1 MQRESGSPFSTLI
14 YDRKKEQTE
23 HTWYHKNRR
32 EITEMT
38 EKMKTWIRGFVG
50 GVAACV
56 VVGSVGY
63 FICFG
68 SFPLIG
74 DQALSLNDLAKASKI
89 AKLVD
94 TYYLDYKDEDEKSQ
108 YTLEDGM
115 YSGLV
120 ASLQDP
126 YSGYYSEDDYKQLQ
140 ESTQGAYTGVGLT
153 MSKDPDSGEVSVVDL
168 AEGGPAE
175 QAGIQK
181 GDILTAVDG
190 EDITGKELSEI
201 SKIIRED
208 NKKQVVLTIERDGT
222 ATDITV
228 SLEKV
233 EVTVVKSRM
242 LDDSLGYIQITE
254 FTDGTSEQF
263 KKAYSELNEQGMKG
277 LLVDLRENPGGLL
290 TAVCDT
296 LEQIL
301 PKGMIVYTEDKSGH
315 QMEHTCKGETP
326 IEIPMVVLVNE
337 NSASAAE
344 IFSGAVKDHGVGTL
358 VGTTTFG
365 KGIVQQTFSLG
376 DGSAVKLTTSKYYT
390 PNGVNIQGT
399 GITPDVEVD
408 WPEDAEEFTSP
419 SQFNELSQEEW
430 ESKDAQMKKAI
441 EVLDEEVAKAQQ

>member
-1 MQRESGSPFSTLI
+1 
-14 YDRKKEQTE
+14 
-23 HTWYHKNRR
+23 
-32 EITEMT
+32 MT
-38 EKMKTWIRGFVG
+38 ERMKTWIKGFAG
-50 GVAACV
+50 GVAV
-56 VVGSVGY
+56 TVIVGGIGY

-68 SFPLIG
+68 SVPVIG
-74 DQALSLNDLAKASKI
+74 EQGLGLSDLGKASQI

-94 TYYLDYKDEDEKSQ
+94 TYYLDYKEGDEDSQ
-108 YTLEDGM
+108 YTMQEGM

-126 YSGYYSEDDYKQLQ
+126 YSGYYSEDAYKLLQ

-153 MSKDPDSGEVSVVDL
+153 MSKDPDSGVVSVVDL

-190 EDITGKELSEI
+190 KDITEKELSEI
-201 SKIIRED
+201 STIIRED
-208 NKKQVVLTIERDGT
+208 NKKQVVLTVERDGT
-222 ATDITV
+222 TADITV

-263 KKAYSELNEQGMKG
+263 KKAYSELKEQGMKG

-315 QMEHTCKGETP
+315 RTEHTCKGKTP
-326 IEIPMVVLVNE
+326 IDIPLVVLVNE

-376 DGSAVKLTTSKYYT
+376 DGSAVKLTTSRYYT

-399 GITPDVEVD
+399 GITPDVEID
-408 WPEDAEEFTSP
+408 WPENAEEFTNP
-419 SQFNELSQEEW
+419 NQFNELSQEEW
-430 ESKDAQMKKAI
+430 ESKDAQMKKAK
-441 EVLDEEVAKAQQ
+441 EVLSEKVAQAEQ

>member
-1 MQRESGSPFSTLI
+1 
-14 YDRKKEQTE
+14 
-23 HTWYHKNRR
+23 
-32 EITEMT
+32 MT
-38 EKMKTWIRGFVG
+38 ERMKTWIKGFAG
-50 GVAACV
+50 GVAV
-56 VVGSVGY
+56 TVIVGGIGY

-68 SFPLIG
+68 SVPMIG
-74 DQALSLNDLAKASKI
+74 EQGLSLSDLGKASKI

-94 TYYLDYKDEDEKSQ
+94 TYYLDYKEGDEDSQ
-108 YTLEDGM
+108 YTMEEGM

-126 YSGYYSEDDYKQLQ
+126 YSSYYSEDAYKLLQ

-153 MSKDPDSGEVSVVDL
+153 MSKDPDSGVVSVVDL

-190 EDITGKELSEI
+190 KDITEKELSEI
-201 SKIIRED
+201 STIIRED
-208 NKKQVVLTIERDGT
+208 NKKQVVLTVERDGT
-222 ATDITV
+222 TADITV

-301 PKGMIVYTEDKSGH
+301 PKRYDRVIPKIRADIGRSIPV
-315 QMEHTCKGETP
+315 KGKNTDRYSAGWFWS
-326 IEIPMVVLVNE
+326 IE

-344 IFSGAVKDHGVGTL
+344 IVFRSGERSRCGNAGGHHDIWERKLFSRLFHWEMAV
-358 VGTTTFG
+358 
-365 KGIVQQTFSLG
+365 Q
-376 DGSAVKLTTSKYYT
+376 
-390 PNGVNIQGT
+390 
-399 GITPDVEVD
+399 
-408 WPEDAEEFTSP
+408 
-419 SQFNELSQEEW
+419 
-430 ESKDAQMKKAI
+430 
-441 EVLDEEVAKAQQ
+441 

>member
-1 MQRESGSPFSTLI
+1 
-14 YDRKKEQTE
+14 
-23 HTWYHKNRR
+23 
-32 EITEMT
+32 MT
-38 EKMKTWIRGFVG
+38 EKMKTWIKGFAG
-50 GVAACV
+50 GVVACV
-56 VVGSVGY
+56 VIGSVGY
-63 FICFG
+63 FGCFG

-74 DQALSLNDLAKASKI
+74 DQALSLKDLGKAAKI

-94 TYYLDYKDEDEKSQ
+94 TYYLDYKDEEEDSQ
-108 YTLEDGM
+108 CTMEDGM

-126 YSGYYSEDDYKQLQ
+126 YSGYYSTSDYKQLQ
-140 ESTQGAYTGVGLT
+140 ESIQGAYTGVGLT
-153 MSKDPDSGEVSVVDL
+153 MAKDPDSGAVSVVDL
-168 AEGGPAE
+168 AAGGPAE
-175 QAGIQK
+175 QAGIRK

-190 EDITGKELSEI
+190 EDITEKELSEI
-201 SKIIRED
+201 SKIIREE
-208 NKKQVVLTIERDGT
+208 NKKQVVLTVERDGT
-222 ATDITV
+222 TTDFTV

-263 KKAYSELNEQGMKG
+263 RKAYEELNSQGMKG
-277 LLVDLRENPGGLL
+277 LLIDLRENPGGLL
-290 TAVCDT
+290 NAVCDT

-315 QMEHTCKGETP
+315 RTEHTCKGETP
-326 IEIPMVVLVNE
+326 IEIPLVVLVNE

-344 IFSGAVKDHGVGTL
+344 IFSGAVKDHDVGTL

-365 KGIVQQTFSLG
+365 KGIVQETFSLG

-399 GITPDVEVD
+399 GITPDVEAE
-408 WPEDAEEFTSP
+408 WPEDADEFTSP
-419 SQFNELSQEEW
+419 AQFNELPQEEW
-430 ESKDAQMKKAI
+430 EKKDVQMEKAR
-441 EVLDEEVAKAQQ
+441 EVLSEKVAPGEQ

>member
-1 MQRESGSPFSTLI
+1 MP
-14 YDRKKEQTE
+14 
-23 HTWYHKNRR
+23 
-32 EITEMT
+32 
-38 EKMKTWIRGFVG
+38 G
-50 GVAACV
+50 GVAV
-56 VVGSVGY
+56 TVIVGGIGY

-68 SFPLIG
+68 SVPMIG
-74 DQALSLNDLAKASKI
+74 EQGLSLSDLGKASKI

-94 TYYLDYKDEDEKSQ
+94 TYYLDYKEGDEDSQ
-108 YTLEDGM
+108 YTMEEGM

-126 YSGYYSEDDYKQLQ
+126 YSGYYSEDAYKLLQ

-153 MSKDPDSGEVSVVDL
+153 MSKDPDSGVVSVVDL

-190 EDITGKELSEI
+190 KDITKKELSEI
-201 SKIIRED
+201 STIIRED
-208 NKKQVVLTIERDGT
+208 NKKQVVLTVERDGT
-222 ATDITV
+222 TADITV

-315 QMEHTCKGETP
+315 RTEHTCKGKTP
-326 IEIPMVVLVNE
+326 IDIPLVVLVNE

-344 IFSGAVKDHGVGTL
+344 IFSGAVKDHGVGTV
-358 VGTTTFG
+358 VGTTNHLG
-365 KGIVQQTFSLG
+365 KDLISRLFHWEMAVQ
-376 DGSAVKLTTSKYYT
+376 
-390 PNGVNIQGT
+390 
-399 GITPDVEVD
+399 
-408 WPEDAEEFTSP
+408 
-419 SQFNELSQEEW
+419 
-430 ESKDAQMKKAI
+430 
-441 EVLDEEVAKAQQ
+441 

>member
-1 MQRESGSPFSTLI
+1 
-14 YDRKKEQTE
+14 
-23 HTWYHKNRR
+23 
-32 EITEMT
+32 MT
-38 EKMKTWIRGFVG
+38 ERMKTWIKGFAG
-50 GVAACV
+50 GVAV
-56 VVGSVGY
+56 TVIVGGIGY

-68 SFPLIG
+68 SVPMIG
-74 DQALSLNDLAKASKI
+74 EQGQSLSDLGKASKM

-94 TYYLDYKDEDEKSQ
+94 TYYLDYKEGDEDSQ
-108 YTLEDGM
+108 YTMEEGM

-126 YSGYYSEDDYKQLQ
+126 YSSYYSEDAYKLLQ

-153 MSKDPDSGEVSVVDL
+153 MSKDPDSGVVSVVDL

-190 EDITGKELSEI
+190 KDITEKELSEI
-201 SKIIRED
+201 STIIRED
-208 NKKQVVLTIERDGT
+208 NKKQVVLTVERDGT
-222 ATDITV
+222 TADITV

-301 PKGMIVYTEDKSGH
+301 PKAATIQS
-315 QMEHTCKGETP
+315 MEQK
-326 IEIPMVVLVNE
+326 
-337 NSASAAE
+337 
-344 IFSGAVKDHGVGTL
+344 
-358 VGTTTFG
+358 
-365 KGIVQQTFSLG
+365 
-376 DGSAVKLTTSKYYT
+376 
-390 PNGVNIQGT
+390 
-399 GITPDVEVD
+399 
-408 WPEDAEEFTSP
+408 
-419 SQFNELSQEEW
+419 
-430 ESKDAQMKKAI
+430 
-441 EVLDEEVAKAQQ
+441 

>member
-1 MQRESGSPFSTLI
+1 
-14 YDRKKEQTE
+14 
-23 HTWYHKNRR
+23 
-32 EITEMT
+32 MT

-56 VVGSVGY
+56 VVGGVGY

-68 SFPLIG
+68 SLPLIG
-74 DQALSLNDLAKASKI
+74 DQALGMSDLAKASKI

-108 YTLEDGM
+108 YTMEDGM
-115 YSGLV
+115 YSGIV

-126 YSGYYSEDDYKQLQ
+126 YSGYYSEEDYKQLQ
-140 ESTQGAYTGVGLT
+140 ESTQGVYTGVGLT
-153 MSKDPDSGEVSVVDL
+153 MSKDPDSGVVSIVDL

-208 NKKQVVLTIERDGT
+208 NKKQIVLTIERDGT

-301 PKGMIVYTEDKSGH
+301 PEGMIVYTEDKSGH
-315 QMEHTCKGETP
+315 RMEHTCKGETP
-326 IEIPMVVLVNE
+326 IEIPLVVLVNE

-344 IFSGAVKDHGVGTL
+344 IFSGAVKDHEVGTL

-365 KGIVQQTFSLG
+365 KGIVQQTFDLG

-430 ESKDAQMKKAI
+430 ESKDAQMKKAR
-441 EVLDEEVAKAQQ
+441 EVLAEKVAQGEQ

>member
-1 MQRESGSPFSTLI
+1 
-14 YDRKKEQTE
+14 
-23 HTWYHKNRR
+23 
-32 EITEMT
+32 MT

-56 VVGSVGY
+56 VVGGVGY

-68 SFPLIG
+68 SLPLIG
-74 DQALSLNDLAKASKI
+74 DQALSMSDLAKASKI

-108 YTLEDGM
+108 YTMEDGM
-115 YSGLV
+115 YSGIV

-126 YSGYYSEDDYKQLQ
+126 YSGYYSEEDYKQLQ
-140 ESTQGAYTGVGLT
+140 ESTQGVYTGVGLT
-153 MSKDPDSGEVSVVDL
+153 MSKDPDSGVVSIVDL

-208 NKKQVVLTIERDGT
+208 NKKQIVLTIERDGT

-315 QMEHTCKGETP
+315 RTEHTCKGKTP
-326 IEIPMVVLVNE
+326 IDIPLVVLVNE

-344 IFSGAVKDHGVGTL
+344 IFSGAVKDHEVGTL

-365 KGIVQQTFSLG
+365 KGIVQQTFAPG

-419 SQFNELSQEEW
+419 SQLNELSQEEW
-430 ESKDAQMKKAI
+430 ESKDAQMKKAR
-441 EVLDEEVAKAQQ
+441 EVLAEKVAQGEQ

>member
-1 MQRESGSPFSTLI
+1 
-14 YDRKKEQTE
+14 
-23 HTWYHKNRR
+23 
-32 EITEMT
+32 
-38 EKMKTWIRGFVG
+38 
-50 GVAACV
+50 
-56 VVGSVGY
+56 
-63 FICFG
+63 
-68 SFPLIG
+68 
-74 DQALSLNDLAKASKI
+74 
-89 AKLVD
+89 
-94 TYYLDYKDEDEKSQ
+94 
-108 YTLEDGM
+108 M

-126 YSGYYSEDDYKQLQ
+126 YSGYYSEDAYKLLQ

-153 MSKDPDSGEVSVVDL
+153 MSKDPDSGVVRC
-168 AEGGPAE
+168 GGSGRRRPGR
-175 QAGIQK
+175 AGRDQK

-190 EDITGKELSEI
+190 KDITEKELSEI
-201 SKIIRED
+201 SQIIRED
-208 NKKQVVLTIERDGT
+208 NKKQVVLTVERDGT
-222 ATDITV
+222 TADITV

-315 QMEHTCKGETP
+315 RTEHTCKGKTP
-326 IEIPMVVLVNE
+326 IDIPLVVLVNE

-376 DGSAVKLTTSKYYT
+376 DGSAVKLTTSRYYT

-399 GITPDVEVD
+399 GITPDVESD
-408 WPEDAEEFTSP
+408 WPENAEEFTNP
-419 SQFNELSQEEW
+419 NQFNELSQEEW
-430 ESKDAQMKKAI
+430 ESKDVQMKKAR
-441 EVLDEEVAKAQQ
+441 EVLSEKVAQAEQ

>member
-1 MQRESGSPFSTLI
+1 
-14 YDRKKEQTE
+14 
-23 HTWYHKNRR
+23 
-32 EITEMT
+32 MT

-56 VVGSVGY
+56 VVGGVGY

-68 SFPLIG
+68 SLPLIG
-74 DQALSLNDLAKASKI
+74 DQALGMSDLAKASKI

-108 YTLEDGM
+108 YTMEDGM
-115 YSGLV
+115 YSGIV

-126 YSGYYSEDDYKQLQ
+126 YSGYYSEEDYKQLQ
-140 ESTQGAYTGVGLT
+140 ESTQGVYTGVGLT
-153 MSKDPDSGEVSVVDL
+153 MSKDPDSGVVSIVDL

-208 NKKQVVLTIERDGT
+208 NKKQIVLTIERDGT

-277 LLVDLRENPGGLL
+277 LLVDLRKIRGTSDSGLRYAG
-290 TAVCDT
+290 TDS
-296 LEQIL
+296 
-301 PKGMIVYTEDKSGH
+301 SGRNDR
-315 QMEHTCKGETP
+315 
-326 IEIPMVVLVNE
+326 I
-337 NSASAAE
+337 
-344 IFSGAVKDHGVGTL
+344 
-358 VGTTTFG
+358 
-365 KGIVQQTFSLG
+365 
-376 DGSAVKLTTSKYYT
+376 YRR
-390 PNGVNIQGT
+390 
-399 GITPDVEVD
+399 
-408 WPEDAEEFTSP
+408 
-419 SQFNELSQEEW
+419 
-430 ESKDAQMKKAI
+430 
-441 EVLDEEVAKAQQ
+441 

>member
-1 MQRESGSPFSTLI
+1 
-14 YDRKKEQTE
+14 
-23 HTWYHKNRR
+23 
-32 EITEMT
+32 
-38 EKMKTWIRGFVG
+38 MKTWIRGFVG

-56 VVGSVGY
+56 VVGGVGY

-68 SFPLIG
+68 SLPLIG
-74 DQALSLNDLAKASKI
+74 DQALGMSDLAKASKI

-108 YTLEDGM
+108 YTMEDGM
-115 YSGLV
+115 YSGIV

-126 YSGYYSEDDYKQLQ
+126 YSGYYSEEDYKQLQ
-140 ESTQGAYTGVGLT
+140 ESTQGVYTGVGLT
-153 MSKDPDSGEVSVVDL
+153 MSKDPDSGVVSIVDL

-208 NKKQVVLTIERDGT
+208 NKKQIVLTIERDGT

-301 PKGMIVYTEDKSGH
+301 PEGMIVYTEDKSGH
-315 QMEHTCKGETP
+315 RMEHTCKGETP
-326 IEIPMVVLVNE
+326 IEIPLVVLVNE

-344 IFSGAVKDHGVGTL
+344 IFSGAVKDHEVGTL

-365 KGIVQQTFSLG
+365 KGIVQQTFDLG

-430 ESKDAQMKKAI
+430 ESKDAQMKKAR
-441 EVLDEEVAKAQQ
+441 EVLAEKVAQGEQ